1 MKAVDVIDNL
11 LVYSGLNPKSL
22 SEKIGLDR
30 PQAIYDI
37 QKGKTKN
44 ISPNMAD
51 KIASA
56 FPEINRTWLLTG
68 EGEMLKESAGKQPR
82 PLETDYRLVPLINLD
97 AVGGM
102 HAPNDQ
108 HDVAQYTLGLVP
120 FPHAEEGDV
129 CMRVTGNSMIPTY
142 PPGSILLLRAVPDW
156 YEYFGY
162 GHTFVIGLK
171 DGRRILKEVTRSEE
185 DPKNQVLCVSHNKD
199 FPAEELPKSMIVSVY
214 KVVMSLT
221 NEGF

>member
-1 MKAVDVIDNL
+1 MK
-11 LVYSGLNPKSL
+11 G
-22 SEKIGLDR
+22 SEKINKVLAEVGMKPSEFAKIIGLKAA
-30 PQAIYDI
+30 QNIYDI
-37 QKGKTKN
+37 QKDKVDISRSVAMKIVQVFPTFN
-44 ISPNMAD
+44 IS
-51 KIASA
+51 
-56 FPEINRTWLLTG
+56 WLLTG
-68 EGEMLKESAGKQPR
+68 EGEMLKGGSEHTALSGGS
-82 PLETDYRLVPLINLD
+82 DYRLVPLINLD
-97 AVGGM
+97 AVGRM
-102 HAPNDQ
+102 HTSNDQ

-185 DPKNQVLCVSHNKD
+185 DPKNRVLCVSHNKD

>member
-1 MKAVDVIDNL
+1 MK
-11 LVYSGLNPKSL
+11 G
-22 SEKIGLDR
+22 SEKINKVLAEVGMQPSEFAKIIGLKAA
-30 PQAIYDI
+30 QNIYDI
-37 QKGKTKN
+37 QKDKVDISRSVAMKIVQVFPTFN
-44 ISPNMAD
+44 IS
-51 KIASA
+51 
-56 FPEINRTWLLTG
+56 WLLTG
-68 EGEMLKESAGKQPR
+68 EGEMLKGGEEKHPR
-82 PLETDYRLVPLINLD
+82 LLETDYRLVPLINLD

-102 HAPNDQ
+102 HASNDQ

-185 DPKNQVLCVSHNKD
+185 DPRNQLLCVSHNKD

>member
-1 MKAVDVIDNL
+1 MKFIEA
-11 LVYSGLNPKSL
+11 K
-22 SEKIGLDR
+22 KI
-30 PQAIYDI
+30 
-37 QKGKTKN
+37 
-44 ISPNMAD
+44 S
-51 KIASA
+51 
-56 FPEINRTWLLTG
+56 INRFEKETGLSTGYVNNIRVSIQPAKIQMIAQKFPDLNTGWLLTG
-68 EGEMLKESAGKQPR
+68 EGEMLKGGEEKHPR

-102 HAPNDQ
+102 HASNDQ

-185 DPKNQVLCVSHNKD
+185 DPRNQVLCVSHNKD